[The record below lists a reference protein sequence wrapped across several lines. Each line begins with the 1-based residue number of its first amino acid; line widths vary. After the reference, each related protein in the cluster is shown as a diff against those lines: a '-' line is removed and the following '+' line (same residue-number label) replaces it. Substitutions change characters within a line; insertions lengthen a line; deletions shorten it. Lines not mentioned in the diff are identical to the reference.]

1 MKNNIV
7 FFVESMNCGGAER
20 SLLSLLNTIDKSK
33 YNIDLLVIKKGGE
46 FEKFIPENI
55 NYKSTETK
63 FGLLGRIKFNLYKRI
78 LSKRHKAQ
86 FFWKAF
92 KIEIPE
98 YTKSYDVAI
107 AWGQGYA
114 TYYTS
119 TKIKAIKKYAWIN
132 TDYERAGYNIE
143 YDKIIYSKFDTLVGI
158 SEFVKGIMQK
168 LLPFQKI
175 IVVPNI
181 IDNKD
186 VMERSK
192 EEIIEKFDF
201 NKTNLVSVGRLANY
215 KAFDLSVEAARILN
229 KKTID
234 FCWYVIGEGTERNY
248 LEALIEKYQL
258 KSKFILLGFRD
269 NPYPYIKHS
278 DIYVQTS
285 SFEGL
290 GRTLIEAA
298 ILCKPIV
305 TTNFPTA
312 YNLVQDKQT
321 GFITEMKAEDIAVK
335 IELLIN
341 DKKVYN
347 QMVAELVSKNE
358 NNLDYNIEHFYK
370 LID

>member
-1 MKNNIV
+1 MKNIV
-7 FFVESMNCGGAER
+7 FFVESMKCGGAER

-92 KIEIPE
+92 KNEIPE

-114 TYYTS
+114 TYYTA
-119 TKIKAIKKYAWIN
+119 TKINADKKYAWIN
-132 TDYERAGYNIE
+132 TDYEKAGY
-143 YDKIIYSKFDTLVGI
+143 KIKFDKDIYKEFEFIVGI
-158 SEFVKGIMQK
+158 SDFVKETMQK
-168 LLPFQKI
+168 LLPLKKI

-181 IDNKD
+181 IDIKD
-186 VMERSK
+186 VLERSQ
-192 EEIIEKFDF
+192 EEITEKFDGS
-201 NKTNLVSVGRLANY
+201 KANLVSVGRLANY
-215 KAFDLSVEAARILN
+215 KAFDISVEAARLLN
-229 KKTID
+229 ENNID
-234 FCWYVIGEGTERNY
+234 FCWYIVGEGTERNY
-248 LEALIEKYQL
+248 LEVLIEKYQL
-258 KSKFILLGFRD
+258 NSKFILLGYRD
-269 NPYPYIKHS
+269 NPYPYIKKS

-312 YNLVQDKQT
+312 YDLVQDEQT
-321 GFITEMKAEDIAVK
+321 GFITEMKAEDTAVK
-335 IELLIN
+335 IEQLIN
-341 DKKVYN
+341 DKKIYN
-347 QMVAELVSKNE
+347 QMIAELVSKNE
-358 NNLDYNIEHFYK
+358 NNLDYNIQLFYK